1 MYMLDW
7 SLEKGVPCYMHN
19 FYLHIVNMYAKR
31 EQNNVYVCVYTYIHI
46 YIYIYSNIHTF
57 T

>member
-19 FYLHIVNMYAKR
+19 FYLHIANMYAKR
-31 EQNNVYVCVYTYIHI
+31 EQNNVYVCVYTYI
-46 YIYIYSNIHTF
+46 
-57 T
+57 